1 MCISIGVI
9 LELVIK
15 ISFLREGVHKFLWF
29 QYWSQISSTP
39 KKSMSYLLAVKTWHY
54 ITVSHCGKL
63 LATKQNPSHQSG
75 SKFLKR
81 TDITNSGSS
90 LQADQMLYPIPDI
103 SHNLLYDDSIKN
115 KKTALGSVNVYVKD
129 VDELSMKVPT
139 TLLIRS
145 VERKVGAIL

>member
-1 MCISIGVI
+1 
-9 LELVIK
+9 
-15 ISFLREGVHKFLWF
+15 
-29 QYWSQISSTP
+29 
-39 KKSMSYLLAVKTWHY
+39 
-54 ITVSHCGKL
+54 
-63 LATKQNPSHQSG
+63 
-75 SKFLKR
+75 
-81 TDITNSGSS
+81 
-90 LQADQMLYPIPDI
+90 MLYPIPDI